1 MAGGRLRKTA
11 SQLQFTHHHRQPPA
25 AMESELWPALDD
37 LEDGL
42 DEISKDLKPLLE
54 ENLPKNAAM
63 LPLFDKAKLYI
74 MTTYALES
82 LLWSYLDLS
91 GAATPNHPIMKELTR
106 VRQYFQKIRDIES
119 KDQLKEKQQQ
129 PAESASTKHVDT
141 RDNLVLDKAAAG
153 RFISAALAGNDK
165 YDEERAENIRLQKER
180 AQEKFAELGEGTK
193 DPLGQRAVDSDDSSE
208 EGGVRLVTGESDNEA
223 EKSDAVATTSA
234 STPKTDGTDDAGD
247 EDSETR
253 KLRKAEKKRKRELEA
268 QTADG
273 KKKKSKKSK
282 SKKRDKSKNG

>member
-1 MAGGRLRKTA
+1 
-11 SQLQFTHHHRQPPA
+11 
-25 AMESELWPALDD
+25 MESELWPAIDD
-37 LEDGL
+37 LEDDVDGL
-42 DEISKDLKPLLE
+42 SKYLKPLLE

-82 LLWSYLDLS
+82 LLWSYLDLTS
-91 GAATPNHPIMKELTR
+91 AATPTHPIMKELTR
-106 VRQYFQKIRDIES
+106 VRQYFQKVRDIES
-119 KDQLKEKQQQ
+119 KDQAREKQQAAGST
-129 PAESASTKHVDT
+129 PAKHVDT

-193 DPLGQRAVDSDDSSE
+193 DPIGQRAVDSDDSSD

-223 EKSDAVATTSA
+223 EQPEAPATGT
-234 STPKTDGTDDAGD
+234 STPKTESTDSSASG
-247 EDSETR
+247 DSEATR
-253 KLRKAEKKRKRELEA
+253 ARKEKRKRETEA
-268 QTADG
+268 QTAEG
-273 KKKKSKKSK
+273 KEKKSKKSK
-282 SKKRDKSKNG
+282 SKKRDKSKNR